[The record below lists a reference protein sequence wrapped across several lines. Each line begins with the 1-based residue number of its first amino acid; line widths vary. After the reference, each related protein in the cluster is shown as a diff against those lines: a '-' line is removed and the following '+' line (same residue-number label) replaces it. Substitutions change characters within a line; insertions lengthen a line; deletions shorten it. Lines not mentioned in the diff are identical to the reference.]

1 MKIKINYEHKNIFYR
16 ISKNCTDT
24 PFSSIAMRQINTP
37 FNPPA
42 QEFQTTVLA
51 QSQDVA
57 TNASNQ
63 KSSAS
68 LSSVESLN
76 SLSEQDIG
84 MIGEILDDNLVLSNL
99 DGFRRGGPQLRVKIK

>member
-1 MKIKINYEHKNIFYR
+1 M
-16 ISKNCTDT
+16 SA
-24 PFSSIAMRQINTP
+24 S

-42 QEFQTTVLA
+42 QEFQTTVIA
-51 QSQDVA
+51 QSQEMA
-57 TNASNQ
+57 TTGSNQ

-84 MIGEILDDNLVLSNL
+84 MIGEIIDDNLVLSNL
-99 DGFRRGGPQLRVKIK
+99 DGFRRGGPQLWVKFFVL

>member
-1 MKIKINYEHKNIFYR
+1 
-16 ISKNCTDT
+16 
-24 PFSSIAMRQINTP
+24 MRQINTP
-37 FNPPA
+37 FNPPT

-84 MIGEILDDNLVLSNL
+84 MVGEILDDNLVLSNL
-99 DGFRRGGPQLRVKIK
+99 DGFRRGGPQFRVKIKQSYFEIKI